1 MGLVSLVM
9 ALASAIFLPYRFSI
23 GVLIGGAFAYLN
35 YFWLKK
41 TLQHVFLIASE
52 GETPRIF
59 GAGYILRYVA
69 FGLFL
74 GLIYLSDFVP
84 IGAVIFGLA
93 SFAFA
98 IVIEGFLRIFS
109 TLTTDR

>member
-1 MGLVSLVM
+1 MGLVPFFM
-9 ALASAIFLPYRFSI
+9 AVVSAVFLPYRFSI

-59 GAGYILRYVA
+59 GAGYILRYIA

-74 GLIYLSDFVP
+74 AIIYVTDIVP

-109 TLTTDR
+109 TFNNR